1 MVCDEEYNSLIKATE
16 RLHELYYQQESA
28 DAEFSNVRNR
38 IQDHLIAS
46 GLARLVNASPA
57 EIVYSL
63 EGSSEEWLV
72 SLHDAAV
79 VKVQADVG
87 VLAAEESY
95 RYASQRYEDCIKGIT
110 NTQENL

>member
-1 MVCDEEYNSLIKATE
+1 MKATE
-16 RLHELYYQQESA
+16 RLHELYYQQENA

-46 GLARLVNASPA
+46 GLARLVTATPA

-63 EGSSEEWLV
+63 EDSSEEWLV

-79 VKVQADVG
+79 AKVQTDVG

-95 RYASQRYEDCIKGIT
+95 RYASQRYEDCIKRKT
-110 NTQENL
+110 NTAENI